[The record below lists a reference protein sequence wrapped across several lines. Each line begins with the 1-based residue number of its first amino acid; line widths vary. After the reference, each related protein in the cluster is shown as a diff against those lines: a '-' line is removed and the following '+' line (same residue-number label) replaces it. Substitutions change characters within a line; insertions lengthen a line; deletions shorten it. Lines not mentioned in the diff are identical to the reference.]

1 MHSLEQH
8 RFLKV
13 QITLKHPEWSDDQ
26 INKECQKIVNGF
38 YDDDNED
45 CLYWQLNEINET
57 SMKFRATKRK
67 MNLTN
72 RIGIDFKFVQ
82 PVTKSW
88 WEVYLSIYLY
98 SVSFRITL
106 EKH

>member
-1 MHSLEQH
+1 
-8 RFLKV
+8 
-13 QITLKHPEWSDDQ
+13 
-26 INKECQKIVNGF
+26 
-38 YDDDNED
+38 
-45 CLYWQLNEINET
+45 
-57 SMKFRATKRK
+57 MKFRATKRK

-98 SVSFRITL
+98 NTSFRVTL